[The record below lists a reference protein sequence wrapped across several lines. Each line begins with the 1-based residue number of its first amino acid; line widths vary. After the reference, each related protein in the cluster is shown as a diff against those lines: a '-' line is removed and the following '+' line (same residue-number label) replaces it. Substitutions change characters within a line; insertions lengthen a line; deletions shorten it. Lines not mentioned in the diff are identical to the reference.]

1 MFMLNNCN
9 CLVRRKNMKSIKDI
23 AWNVT
28 EPEYRADPAISYSAL
43 SRFEREGWRKMS
55 SLYDKIETPSLQF
68 GSAVDTML
76 TDGQE
81 AFNEQ
86 FVVCEFPSLSD
97 SLISITKELHRRF
110 KDTYRKVS
118 SIPDAAIDSVA
129 LMNNYYTNPK
139 YAAYRVKNVK
149 ESCDEYYNLLT
160 LAEGKTV
167 LSTSDYEDIMRCV
180 DELRSNKVTSY
191 FFSENPFVTH
201 IEKVFQLKFKAEYK
215 GIPVRCMFDEIIVDH
230 NSKTIYPIDLKTTG
244 HPEEEFNGSFS
255 QWRYDIQAKLYTYIL
270 QQNIKKDEYFKD
282 FKIAYYYQFIVIN
295 RRTLSPIVWEFD
307 GSLSEIDFID
317 DKGNVLRD
325 WRKILLDLKYYQ
337 ENTSKYSRE
346 VQENDCRM
354 RIKLKRC

>member
-1 MFMLNNCN
+1 
-9 CLVRRKNMKSIKDI
+9 MKSIVEL

-28 EPEYRADPAISYSAL
+28 EPEYRADPAISYSTL

-55 SLYDKIETPSLQF
+55 SLYDKIETPSLTF

-76 TDGQE
+76 TDGE
-81 AFNEQ
+81 AAFNEQ

-97 SLISITKELHRRF
+97 SLITITKQLHKKF
-110 KDTYRKVS
+110 KDIHRKVS
-118 SIPDAAIDSVA
+118 TIPDAAIDSVA
-129 LMNNYYTNPK
+129 LENNYYVNPK
-139 YAAYRVKNVK
+139 YATYRVKNIK

-167 LSTSDYEDIMRCV
+167 LSTSDYQDVMKCIE
-180 DELRSNKVTSY
+180 ELRSNNATSY
-191 FFSENPFVTH
+191 FFSENPFNTN
-201 IEKVFQLKFKAEYK
+201 IEKVFQLKFKGEYK
-215 GIPVRCMFDEIIVDH
+215 GIPVRCMFDELMVDH
-230 NSKTIYPIDLKTTG
+230 INKIIYPIDLKTTG
-244 HPEEEFNGSFS
+244 HPEEEFNSSFS

-270 QQNIKKDEYFKD
+270 QQNLRKDEYFKD

-307 GSLSEIDFID
+307 GNLSEVDFMD
-317 DKGNVLRD
+317 DNGNTLRD

-337 ENTSKYSRE
+337 DNPNKYSRE
-346 VQENDCRM
+346 VKENNCRM